1 MKTTIKNKL
10 FKMLFASV
18 FISSFTFYACS
29 GDSQPKDYSV
39 KSTEETTQAT
49 DEVVEA
55 EEEVGERVE
64 VSAER
69 LEAGKQVYVSVCQA
83 CHMENGKG
91 IAGVFPPL
99 SNSDYLLAD
108 LNRAIHIIAN
118 GMKGEIVVNGV
129 TYNQEMPKPLPELTD
144 QQVADVLTYILNSW
158 DNKGGEVTPEEV
170 SVARK

>member
-18 FISSFTFYACS
+18 IISSFTFYACS

-39 KSTEETTQAT
+39 QVAE
-49 DEVVEA
+49 EA
-55 EEEVGERVE
+55 EDVKEVEEEAGERVS

-108 LNRAIHIIAN
+108 LKRAIHIIAN

-129 TYNQEMPKPLPELTD
+129 TYNQEMPKPLPELTN

>member
-39 KSTEETTQAT
+39 KATEQTEEVTK
-49 DEVVEA
+49 EEA
-55 EEEVGERVE
+55 VTEEVDRVA

-129 TYNQEMPKPLPELTD
+129 TYNQEMPKPLPELSN
-144 QQVADVLTYILNSW
+144 QQVADVLTFVLNSW
-158 DNKGGEVTPEEV
+158 DNKGGVITPEEV

>member
-10 FKMLFASV
+10 LRMLFASV
-18 FISSFTFYACS
+18 IISSFTFYACS
-29 GDSQPKDYSV
+29 GENQPKDYSV
-39 KSTEETTQAT
+39 KATEQTEEVAKVE
-49 DEVVEA
+49 DET
-55 EEEVGERVE
+55 EEVERVA

-83 CHMENGKG
+83 CHMANGKG

-108 LNRAIHIIAN
+108 IKRAIHITAN

-129 TYNQEMPKPLPELTD
+129 TYNQEMPKPLPELSN
-144 QQVADVLTYILNSW
+144 QQVADVLTFVLNSW
-158 DNKGGEVTPEEV
+158 DNKGGVITPEEV

>member
-10 FKMLFASV
+10 LRMLFASV
-18 FISSFTFYACS
+18 IISSFTFYACS

-39 KSTEETTQAT
+39 QVTE
-49 DEVVEA
+49 EA
-55 EEEVGERVE
+55 EEVKEVEEEAGERVT

-83 CHMENGKG
+83 CHMANGKG

-108 LNRAIHIIAN
+108 IKRAIHITAN

-129 TYNQEMPKPLPELTD
+129 TYNQEMPKPLPELTN
-144 QQVADVLTYILNSW
+144 QQVADVLTFVLNSW